1 MACAAS
7 GQSSSTSMD
16 TLTENLNPHWQA
28 LSESWNSVFT
38 VRAGSSELSPHTWS
52 FWSPPPH
59 PLFRVKVLSCFFFG
73 LFFLLFFSSANQE
86 QSECKGDTLLH
97 VSWQCRAI
105 SVPLMPRQL
114 QGNCPPSVFR
124 HAFSNKHTP
133 HTIAVQH
140 VKREQS
146 QFSLC
151 PHEEPVSH
159 TRVQCTRAAFRVNH
173 NCSGVHLYQVCFFHG
188 QRKVTYPWT
197 TLRTVFGEIFAST
210 RVLINVSTGSGKILF
225 R

>member
-1 MACAAS
+1 MEFS
-7 GQSSSTSMD
+7 LHRPSRSQWVITTHVVLLKPSTTPPIPSQS
-16 TLTENLNPHWQA
+16 TLL
-28 LSESWNSVFT
+28 L
-38 VRAGSSELSPHTWS
+38 
-52 FWSPPPH
+52 
-59 PLFRVKVLSCFFFG
+59 FFFG
-73 LFFLLFFSSANQE
+73 LFFLLFFPPASSANQE

-210 RVLINVSTGSGKILF
+210 RVLINVSTGSRKILF